1 MKSIILNNENKKRED
16 KNIFLLK
23 IIIMFRN
30 LIKNV
35 YRYLLKSK
43 ASFIGLCLLL
53 FVSIFSFSML
63 TNLSKTLTRSYTN
76 LVNRQKLHDITVNES
91 YIEDQKDIKQ
101 AQFNKLLEELKVFYA
116 QKGLNFD
123 WTRSN
128 SLIVNSTKDDI
139 TYKIVQYST
148 SKTINTFDKQTSERL
163 IKNSFSDIDLYG
175 ILNNAKVDVIDLI
188 KTKTLNASFVINNL
202 KELDNKQKSNLVKLA
217 KVDNYDVSISQ
228 QARLY
233 LLKNIVYGAWPS
245 KTNNLYKKFKK
256 AYEYSLE
263 DKNYDPLIGNIK
275 LNNKA
280 NFDILEAK
288 EISTQFILMLYP
300 SKKGISINGNVNT
313 IVKGHRI
320 TFSFEPAG
328 IPIPVYFDVKSA
340 YALVG
345 LGAFLSNHNKQKYP
359 MYLWQK
365 ALVDHEEQQSFEKWF
380 NSLDEKY
387 IIHIDN
393 TPYLIL
399 DSGITPDFMYP
410 IISFTSVIPNPKKE
424 GLVYV
429 NLNGYAR
436 IYDAFRSNPIENNL
450 QIRITNQ
457 KHQSV
462 DISILKKIVKN
473 LNDQIKKDAIMNWPT
488 SLDAAYLKDDTN
500 NHITPSPLRLV
511 FINKIT
517 NTIQTFSVLITLF
530 ILILTIFVIVIII
543 NRFLAQNKI
552 NIGISIA
559 NGVPR
564 WKIILSFAFIG
575 LIPCVIGGLCGYLTA
590 YFTQNLAIN
599 IFSGYWLIPTVLEN
613 FNFGALI
620 TVIIF
625 PFLLFFILIV
635 GLGYWSIRKPPID
648 LMRGTETFKISKIVY
663 VIKFPFKYISG
674 FNKYLITLSFSSITR
689 IIIFSIMIALSFGS
703 IMFLTGTRGKIKQTI
718 DATLQTKKYRYG
730 IDLITPTD
738 QGGQYI
744 SLSTNQIGSTLNDND
759 NHELTQKY
767 ESSDYKDFINSP
779 LFKNLQN
786 LKLIGAKDDQRR
798 IYDLNY
804 IANAFQVK
812 QFLDFNFGIGDVN
825 SGSSS
830 NPWSITKSLIPENN
844 LQILNET
851 YKKWCSKLINDH
863 SIFSKQ
869 LIEKGVNELA
879 YDILNIRNS
888 YDPNEYFNYFTFKSI
903 VDTYLKR
910 FNKSFLDQ
918 HVTYEILV
926 RVHNNLFN
934 YKNIYGKLVFKNN
947 QWIINFKD
955 NNFPI
960 DDQNF
965 VSAIYYKKPNE
976 QNYDLKKYIFKN
988 DDLIYDEVY
997 FERNSKQNYHK
1008 LTYQTFSS
1016 YFRARFLKF
1025 DPEGDFDYYLPLKYF
1040 NATIVRKELLENAIN
1055 NEILFKNDENK
1066 IIKKINFKSD
1076 NDIVVTKIN
1085 DLTYQVKN
1093 IINQQI
1099 YLYSP
1104 KPIKR
1109 SYRIDPAKATN
1120 AIKTG
1125 LSIKLDN
1132 DFINLVLLTHPS
1144 INPSYADVWSGIT
1157 FNMVGFDYLT
1167 KNDKT
1172 QLNEFDEPY
1181 IWIDAQINKINN
1193 QKYEEAKNP
1202 KIIGIIKNSKLVHL
1216 LSNKKQIN
1224 NLLFNKNDEQVAIIN
1239 RVAAKYYNLKI
1250 GDHFSFVANNQTNRY
1265 TKDYIKKQITLKV
1278 VGIIDT
1284 YQGIEIYTGIKNAA
1298 EILGMHSS
1306 PYADKSLYD
1315 EYDGAF
1321 NGIFTNKNNPAML
1334 TRIISI
1340 YSPSGLYPISETWKK
1355 DAPTINLIKNILS
1368 DKYTTYELNNKWDP
1382 KSLVLNSRLSLTKAL
1397 GYKNFDELK
1406 LDARNI
1412 YDDNHNYLGLRDEQ
1426 AQAEWVI
1433 DKLISI
1439 YGRDTYSS
1447 TLNNVEVVDVLFA
1460 VLETASKTIQTV
1472 EIVVIFLILFIIILV
1487 LVLISIN
1494 SLSDTLKV
1502 AKLLKNIGYS
1512 DLKNAKLFLMAFL
1525 PSLIIGSIISIP
1537 LVIVVMQVFSEI
1549 IFNSLNVLLT
1559 TSFIWWHFLI
1569 ILLIVAII
1577 FLLMWVIAIWI
1588 LRRSNIADASKR
1600 N

>member
-1 MKSIILNNENKKRED
+1 
-16 KNIFLLK
+16 
-23 IIIMFRN
+23 MFKN

-76 LVNRQKLHDITVNES
+76 LVNKQKLHDITVNES
-91 YIEDQKDIKQ
+91 YIEDQKSVKQ
-101 AQFNKLLEELKVFYA
+101 AQFNKLLGELKLFYA
-116 QKGLNFD
+116 LQGLNFD

-139 TYKIVQYST
+139 TYKIVEYST
-148 SKTINTFDKQTSERL
+148 NKQINTFDEQTIKRL
-163 IKNSFSDIDLYG
+163 VANSFFDVDLYS
-175 ILNNAKVDVIDLI
+175 ILNNAKADVIDLI
-188 KTKTLNASFVINNL
+188 KTKNFNTNLIVNNL
-202 KELDNKQKSNLVKLA
+202 KELEDNPKINLVKLN
-217 KVDNYDVSISQ
+217 KVDNYDVSNSQ

-245 KTNNLYKKFKK
+245 KTNSLYTSFKK

-263 DKNYDPLIGNIK
+263 DKNYDPLVGNVK
-275 LNNKA
+275 LNNKT
-280 NFDILEAK
+280 NFDALEAK
-288 EISTQFILMLYP
+288 KISTQFILMLYP
-300 SKKGISINGNVNT
+300 SKKGISLNGNVNT
-313 IVKGHRI
+313 VVKGHRI

-340 YALVG
+340 YTLVG
-345 LGAFLSNHNKQKYP
+345 LDAFLSSHNKQKYP
-359 MYLWQK
+359 MDLWQK
-365 ALVDHEEQQSFEKWF
+365 ALVEHQDQKSFEKWF

-387 IIHIDN
+387 IVHIDN

-424 GLVYV
+424 GLVYA

-436 IYDAFRSNPIENNL
+436 IHDAFRSNPAEKNL

-457 KHQSV
+457 KHEAV
-462 DISILKKIVKN
+462 DINTLKKITKD
-473 LNDQIKKDAIMNWPT
+473 LNDRIKKESIMNWPT

-511 FINKIT
+511 FIDKIT
-517 NTIQTFSVLITLF
+517 STIQTFSILITLF
-530 ILILTIFVIVIII
+530 ILVLAVFVVVIII

-559 NGVPR
+559 NGVAR
-564 WKIILSFAFIG
+564 WKIILSFGFIG
-575 LIPCVIGGLCGYLTA
+575 LIPCVVGGLCGYLVA
-590 YFTQNLAIN
+590 YFTQNLAVS
-599 IFSGYWLIPTVLEN
+599 IFSGYWLIPTALEG
-613 FNFGALI
+613 FDFGALI
-620 TVIIF
+620 TVIVF
-625 PFLLFFILIV
+625 PFLLFFALIAI
-635 GLGYWSIRKPPID
+635 LGYWSVRKPPIN
-648 LMRGTETFKISKIVY
+648 LMRGTETFKISKIVH
-663 VIKFPFKYISG
+663 VIKLPFKYMSG

-703 IMFLTGTRGKIKQTI
+703 IMFLTGTRGKIKQTT

-744 SLSTNQIGSTLNDND
+744 SLSTNQIGSTLSDEN

-798 IYDLNY
+798 TYDINY

-812 QFLDFNFGIGDVN
+812 QFLDFNFGFGDIN

-851 YKKWCSKLINDH
+851 YKKWGSKLINDH

-869 LIEKGVNELA
+869 LIKKGVNELA
-879 YDILNIRNS
+879 YDNLNIRNS
-888 YDPNEYFNYFTFKSI
+888 YDPNEYFNPFEFKDI
-903 VDTYLKR
+903 INTHLKQ
-910 FNKSFLDQ
+910 FDKSLLDQ
-918 HVTYEILV
+918 HVSYEILV

-934 YKNIYGKLVFKNN
+934 YKNIYGKLVFRKNE
-947 QWIINFKD
+947 WIIYFENSNFS
-955 NNFPI
+955 I
-960 DDQNF
+960 GDQNF
-965 VSAIYYKKPNE
+965 ISGIYYKKSNE
-976 QNYDLKKYIFKN
+976 QDYDLDHHIFKN
-988 DDLIYDEVY
+988 VDLIYDEIY
-997 FERNSKQNYHK
+997 FERNRKQNYQK
-1008 LTYQTFSS
+1008 LIYQTFSS
-1016 YFRARFLKF
+1016 YFRTRFLKY
-1025 DPEGDFDYYLPLKYF
+1025 DPEGNFNYLLPLKYL
-1040 NATIVRKELLENAIN
+1040 NATIVRKELLQNAIN
-1055 NEILFKNDENK
+1055 NEIIFKNEQNKITKKISFKND
-1066 IIKKINFKSD
+1066 
-1076 NDIVVTKIN
+1076 NDLVITKIN
-1085 DLTYQVKN
+1085 DATYEIKN
-1093 IINQQI
+1093 VVNNQI
-1099 YLYSP
+1099 YIYYP
-1104 KPIKR
+1104 RQIKR
-1109 SYRIDPAKATN
+1109 SYKIDPAKATN

-1125 LSIKLDN
+1125 LSVKLDN

-1144 INPSYADVWSGIT
+1144 INPSYTDVWSGIT
-1157 FNMVGFDYLT
+1157 FNMIGFDYLT
-1167 KNDKT
+1167 KNNKT

-1181 IWIDAQINKINN
+1181 IWIDAQINKINK

-1224 NLLFNKNDEQVAIIN
+1224 HLLFNENDEQVAIIN

-1265 TKDYIKKQITLKV
+1265 TKDYVKKQITLKV

-1284 YQGIEIYTGIKNAA
+1284 YQEIEIYTGIKNAA
-1298 EILGMHSS
+1298 QILGMHSS
-1306 PYADKSLYD
+1306 PYADKSLY
-1315 EYDGAF
+1315 EGYDGAF
-1321 NGIFTNKNNPAML
+1321 NGIFTNKSDPAML

-1340 YSPSGLYPISETWKK
+1340 YSPSGLYPVSEIWKK
-1355 DAPTINLIKNILS
+1355 DAATIDLIKNILS
-1368 DKYTTYELNNKWDP
+1368 DKYSMYELNNKSDP
-1382 KSLVLNSRLSLTKAL
+1382 KSLVLSSRLSLTKAL
-1397 GYKNFDELK
+1397 GYKDFNTLK

-1412 YDDNHNYLGLRDEQ
+1412 YDENHNYLGLRNEQ

-1447 TLNNVEVVDVLFA
+1447 TLKNVEVVDVLFA

-1472 EIVVIFLILFIIILV
+1472 EIVVILLILFIIILV
-1487 LVLISIN
+1487 LVLMSIN
-1494 SLSDTLKV
+1494 SLSDILKV
-1502 AKLLKNIGYS
+1502 AKLLKNMGYN
-1512 DLKNAKLFLMAFL
+1512 DLKNAQLFLMAFL
-1525 PSLIIGSIISIP
+1525 PPLIIGSIISIP
-1537 LVIVVMQVFSEI
+1537 LVVLVMQAFSEM

-1559 TSFIWWHFLI
+1559 TGFIWWHFLI

-1577 FLLMWVIAIWI
+1577 LLIMWAIAIRI
-1588 LRRSNIADASKR
+1588 LRTSNIADASKR
-1600 N
+1600 G